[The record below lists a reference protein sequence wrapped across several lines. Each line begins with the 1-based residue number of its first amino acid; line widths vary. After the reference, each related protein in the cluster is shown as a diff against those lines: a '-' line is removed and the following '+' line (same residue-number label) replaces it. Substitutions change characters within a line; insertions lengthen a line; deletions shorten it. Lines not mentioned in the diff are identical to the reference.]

1 MLDMSIARAL
11 HVLAI
16 VHWIGGVSFVT
27 LVLLPGIRKFV
38 APTDQA
44 DLFSR
49 VESAF
54 SWQAKLSVTLAG
66 LTGFYMT
73 HSLAAW
79 GRFLDPGFWWMHAMV
94 TIWLIFSLVL
104 FVFEPLFLHNWFEA
118 AVAVDPVRTLNR
130 VQIGH
135 YILLIVSAVTIGAAL
150 LGAHG
155 AL

>member
-1 MLDMSIARAL
+1 
-11 HVLAI
+11 
-16 VHWIGGVSFVT
+16 
-27 LVLLPGIRKFV
+27 
-38 APTDQA
+38 
-44 DLFSR
+44 
-49 VESAF
+49 
-54 SWQAKLSVTLAG
+54 
-66 LTGFYMT
+66 
-73 HSLAAW
+73 
-79 GRFLDPGFWWMHAMV
+79 MHAMV

-155 AL
+155 TL